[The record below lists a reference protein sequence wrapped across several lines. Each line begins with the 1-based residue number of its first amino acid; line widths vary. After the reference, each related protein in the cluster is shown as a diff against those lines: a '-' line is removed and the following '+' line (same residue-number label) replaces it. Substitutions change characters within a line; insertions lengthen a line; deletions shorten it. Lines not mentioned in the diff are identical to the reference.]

1 MARVGE
7 QRVRAVV
14 GAAVAAAALS
24 ALTLVSPTPVGAGG
38 GDAMYP
44 DRDRYEPGQQVTLV
58 GYTQPVA
65 TRLTGNGPQNEL
77 DWRALGPWYA
87 YLRVDSDAVESDGPR
102 DVGPS
107 PWVHPTDLRLG
118 KVLAAET
125 LDPGA
130 PGSLRVGVTFRLP
143 GELGPDTYAVAV
155 CNDPCT
161 MTLGWLF
168 DFSSVPV
175 GVDPE
180 WPIVRRWP
188 LDEPLIRYLDDD
200 ALVSDP
206 VCQGDCVDLDDWSVT
221 AAEIR
226 AGYRPAPVTVPPDA
240 KPAAGTVTTRPPASD
255 PVADAGRSP
264 AGRAGDDPAGG
275 VSSEVVAWLTGFG
288 VLLVVWCL
296 AWRWRPQDTRMVV
309 RQGNGHGEHAA
320 SEDDPGPVHIK
331 L

>member
-1 MARVGE
+1 MARWGSDGFE
-7 QRVRAVV
+7 RGSSRWWPPR
-14 GAAVAAAALS
+14 ALS
-24 ALTLVSPTPVGAGG
+24 ALTLVSPTPVDAGG
-38 GDAMYP
+38 GDSMYP

-65 TRLTGNGPQNEL
+65 TRLTGNGPQNQL

-87 YLRVDSDAVESDGPR
+87 YLRVDSHAVERDGQR

-118 KVLAAET
+118 EVLAEET
-125 LDPGA
+125 PDPGA
-130 PGSLRVGVTFRLP
+130 LGSLRVGVTFRLP
-143 GELGPDTYAVAV
+143 DDLGPDTYAVAV

-168 DFSSVPV
+168 DVSSVPV

-180 WPIVRRWP
+180 SPIVRAWP
-188 LDEPLIRYLDDD
+188 LDEPLIRYLDDG

-206 VCQGDCVDLDDWSVT
+206 VCQGACDDIDDWSVT

-226 AGYRPAPVTVPPDA
+226 AGYRPMPATVPPVPE
-240 KPAAGTVTTRPPASD
+240 PAASATTRPPASG
-255 PVADAGRSP
+255 PVAGAGKSP
-264 AGRAGDDPAGG
+264 AGRAGADPAGG
-275 VSSEVVAWLTGFG
+275 VSSEVVAWLMGFG

-296 AWRWRPQDTRMVV
+296 AWRWRPHEARMVV
-309 RQGNGHGEHAA
+309 RPGNGQRDEPA
-320 SEDDPGPVHIK
+320 SGDDPRPVHIK